1 MRRPSAGQA
10 ERRSQPRR
18 SQRIRRGPQRHGPQR
33 HGPQRRGPRR
43 RAVAAAVLL
52 AVATTACGSEG
63 RTLNVFAAA
72 SLTEPFGELEQVFEQ
87 RHQDVDVRLNLAGSS
102 TLGSQ
107 IAEGAPADVF
117 ASANEPVM
125 ADVAGDLG
133 GEPHPFATNR
143 LTIAVPPGNPAG
155 IEGFGDLA
163 GGGATVVVC
172 QPQVPCGAAAGRLAK
187 LTGTTLR
194 PASEE
199 QDVKD
204 VLNKVVTREADA
216 GLVYATD
223 VRAAGDQVDEVGIPG
238 AGRAANRYPIAVT
251 ARAAEPELAAEFRD
265 LVLGE
270 EGRRVLRKAG
280 FGTP

>member
-1 MRRPSAGQA
+1 MRPAGRQ
-10 ERRSQPRR
+10 
-18 SQRIRRGPQRHGPQR
+18 GV
-33 HGPQRRGPRR
+33 R
-43 RAVAAAVLL
+43 RALRSRRAGAVVLAAAV
-52 AVATTACGSEG
+52 AVGTVACGSEG

-72 SLTEPFGELEQVFEQ
+72 SLTEPFGLLEKAFEQ
-87 RHQDVDVRLNLAGSS
+87 RHPDVDVRLNLAGSS

-117 ASANEPVM
+117 ASADEQTM
-125 ADVAGDLG
+125 ADVAADMD
-133 GEPHPFATNR
+133 GEPEPFATNR

-155 IEGFGDLA
+155 IQNFEDLER
-163 GGGATVVVC
+163 GGATVVVC
-172 QPQVPCGAAAGRLAK
+172 QPQVPCGAAARQVAK
-187 LTGTTLR
+187 LAGTSLS

-216 GLVYATD
+216 GLVYRTD
-223 VRAAGDQVDEVGIPG
+223 VQAAARKVEEVRIPQASRAE
-238 AGRAANRYPIAVT
+238 NRYPIAVS

-265 LVLGE
+265 LVLGD
-270 EGRRVLRKAG
+270 EGRRVLGEAG

>member
-1 MRRPSAGQA
+1 MRPAVRQGAWQV
-10 ERRSQPRR
+10 
-18 SQRIRRGPQRHGPQR
+18 RRGRWTCVVL
-33 HGPQRRGPRR
+33 
-43 RAVAAAVLL
+43 VAAAL
-52 AVATTACGSEG
+52 AVGTAGCGSEG

-72 SLTEPFGELEQVFEQ
+72 SLTESFGRLETVFEQ
-87 RHQDVDVRLNLAGSS
+87 RHPDVDVRLNLAGST

-117 ASANEPVM
+117 ASANEQAM
-125 ADVAGDLG
+125 ADVAADMD
-133 GEPHPFATNR
+133 GEPEPFATNR
-143 LTIAVPPGNPAG
+143 LTIAVPPGNPAD
-155 IEGFGDLA
+155 IQGFDDLA

-172 QPQVPCGAAAGRLAK
+172 RPQVPCGAAAREVAELA
-187 LTGTTLR
+187 GTSLS

-216 GLVYATD
+216 GLVYRTD
-223 VRAAGDQVDEVGIPG
+223 VRAAAGKVEEVRIPQ
-238 AGRAANRYPIAVT
+238 ASRAENRYPIAVS

-265 LVLGE
+265 LVLGD
-270 EGRRVLRKAG
+270 EGRRVLGEAG